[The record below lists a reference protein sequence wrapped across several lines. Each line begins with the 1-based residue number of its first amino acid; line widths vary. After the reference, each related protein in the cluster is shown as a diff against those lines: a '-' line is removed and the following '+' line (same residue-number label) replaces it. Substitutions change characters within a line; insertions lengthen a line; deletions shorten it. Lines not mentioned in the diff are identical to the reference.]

1 MCIAGV
7 SPGHVPS
14 CWELCPFPGRSPSHA
29 GLCLISD
36 TDSRQ
41 RNRDPGS
48 LPRLG
53 APLPGP
59 PIPTTLWGI
68 GTAGITVQLLPVP
81 SPTSLI
87 HKGVVPECVCP
98 VAQLLSCIQ
107 LIVTLWT
114 VAHQALQAR
123 ILEWVAFPPPVVP
136 ESAPPTPPP
145 QISLLD
151 TQFHPRVCILGTYVS
166 YLTMNSQGRTESIT
180 SKTTGKPI
188 LN

>member
-1 MCIAGV
+1 MDV

-53 APLPGP
+53 APLQGHPFPQLPGGSAR
-59 PIPTTLWGI
+59 L
-68 GTAGITVQLLPVP
+68 ASQFSSSLCPV
-81 SPTSLI
+81 PTSLI
-87 HKGVVPECVCP
+87 HSVC
-98 VAQLLSCIQ
+98 AQLLRCIQ

-114 VAHQALQAR
+114 VAHQAPLPMGFSRQEYWSGLHFLLQLLQR
-123 ILEWVAFPPPVVP
+123 
-136 ESAPPTPPP
+136 APPRNPNQPPAHT
-145 QISLLD
+145 ISSHCLHPGNLCQLLD
-151 TQFHPRVCILGTYVS
+151 HELPRAGL
-166 YLTMNSQGRTESIT
+166 SQLHQRPLVNTF
-180 SKTTGKPI
+180 
-188 LN
+188 

>member
-1 MCIAGV
+1 MDV

-53 APLPGP
+53 APLQGHPFPQLPGGSAR
-59 PIPTTLWGI
+59 L
-68 GTAGITVQLLPVP
+68 ASQFSSSLCPV
-81 SPTSLI
+81 PTSLI
-87 HKGVVPECVCP
+87 HSVC
-98 VAQLLSCIQ
+98 AQLLRCIQ

-114 VAHQALQAR
+114 VAHQAPLPMGFSRQEYWSG
-123 ILEWVAFPPPVVP
+123 LPCPPPGDLLNPGIKPTSLTSPALTGGFFTTSATWEALFQSWGQIYYFP
-136 ESAPPTPPP
+136 E
-145 QISLLD
+145 L
-151 TQFHPRVCILGTYVS
+151 R
-166 YLTMNSQGRTESIT
+166 
-180 SKTTGKPI
+180 
-188 LN
+188 